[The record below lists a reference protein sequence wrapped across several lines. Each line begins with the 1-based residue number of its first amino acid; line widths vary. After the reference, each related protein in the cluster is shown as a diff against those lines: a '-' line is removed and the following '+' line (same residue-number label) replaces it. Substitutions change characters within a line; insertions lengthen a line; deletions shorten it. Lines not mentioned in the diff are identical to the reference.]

1 MRAVIVYESM
11 FGATKKVAEAIAEGL
26 AECAEVSVVPVTSAG
41 AHILDGAD
49 LVVVGGPTHTHGMS
63 RPGTRKMAGK
73 QAGKPGS
80 EVELVPGAVSGPG
93 VREWLASLGRLE
105 VAGAAFDTRLQG
117 LPAFTGRASKSI
129 RRLLAHHGAR
139 IAASPESFL
148 VEGLAPDRLGWIAGC
163 HDGISVN
170 RTTTWPPR
178 GVPPPKCLSL
188 VTSAPC
194 SVRPTVSRPSSWIRT
209 QRPSGH
215 L

>member
-11 FGATKKVAEAIAEGL
+11 FGSTKKVAEAIAEGL
-26 AECAEVSVVPVTSAG
+26 ADCAEVSVVPVTSAG

-148 VEGLAPDRLGWIAGC
+148 VEGLTGALVEGELGRARAWGERLSGVTAAKA
-163 HDGISVN
+163 
-170 RTTTWPPR
+170 PPR
-178 GVPPPKCLSL
+178 RRQAS
-188 VTSAPC
+188 
-194 SVRPTVSRPSSWIRT
+194 
-209 QRPSGH
+209 
-215 L
+215 

>member
-11 FGATKKVAEAIAEGL
+11 FGSTKKVAEAIAEGL
-26 AECAEVSVVPVTSAG
+26 ADYAEVSVVPVTSAG

-49 LVVVGGPTHTHGMS
+49 LVVVGGPTQTHGMS

-73 QAGKPGS
+73 LAGKPGS

-117 LPAFTGRASKSI
+117 LPAFTGRAPESV

-139 IAASPESFL
+139 IAASPGSFL
-148 VEGLAPDRLGWIAGC
+148 AGGLTGALAGGELGRARAWGERLSGVTASGAPPGR
-163 HDGISVN
+163 
-170 RTTTWPPR
+170 
-178 GVPPPKCLSL
+178 
-188 VTSAPC
+188 
-194 SVRPTVSRPSSWIRT
+194 RPAS
-209 QRPSGH
+209 
-215 L
+215 